1 MPVQSRIR
9 GFFLCVS
16 VLLLGLP
23 GLGPVAW
30 AQPLSLAADPAVM
43 GRVALGELKHGQA
56 AVGIWRDGKAHEARV
71 QAGDATPA
79 AAPGSGAPPVFE
91 IGSISKVFT
100 GLLLAQAVERGDL
113 GLEDRLADVLTGKVA
128 FSSPAVASITLRQL
142 VTHSS
147 CLPRLPPDF
156 REAGPPESPYRR
168 YDRPRMWAALASLQ
182 LTQAP
187 PCEASYSN
195 LGFGLLG
202 EILSE
207 RYGKPWSDL
216 VRERIT
222 APLGM
227 TDTLQHLG
235 EQAPRLAPG
244 YDGRQPTTPWDMQA
258 FAGAGALRSTV
269 PDLLRFSRAV
279 LAGRNGPLGP
289 AAERML
295 TPLGRIE
302 TGEIGYGVWIR
313 GPKERPS
320 YFHEGWTSGYR
331 SVWMVLPETQEAFVL
346 LTSNGQAQPWRVRN
360 AIAGSYYPV
369 AASPFTL
376 PADQLTPYAGLYRS
390 SVGGTITVVA
400 QDGVLYRR
408 PVNVAF
414 RPLTPAGPD
423 RFVDQEQG
431 LSYEFTRKDGQPAAA
446 AATVTQ
452 GGGEQTLTRIDA
464 RAPTL
469 AVLPDA
475 VATGYAGRFVGQRMF
490 GADLVLDVRAADG
503 QLAVQSGNFPR
514 VPVFPVPGRPDR
526 FAYEVVKAELQ
537 FERDANGRVVTLVL
551 HQNGEHRAVRQAD

>member
-1 MPVQSRIR
+1 MPARRRVFGVFRR
-9 GFFLCVS
+9 VS
-16 VLLLGLP
+16 VWLAGLAVVA
-23 GLGPVAW
+23 PVAW
-30 AQPLSLAADPAVM
+30 AQPLSLASDPAVM
-43 GRVALGELKHGQA
+43 ARVALGELRHGQA
-56 AVGIWRDGKAHEARV
+56 AAGVWRDGKAAQALV
-71 QAGDATPA
+71 SAGDPVPA
-79 AAPGSGAPPVFE
+79 AEPGAGAPPLFE

-113 GLEDRLADVLTGKVA
+113 RLDDRLGDVLAGKVA

-182 LTQAP
+182 LAQAP
-187 PCEASYSN
+187 PCKARYSN
-195 LGFGLLG
+195 LGFGVLG

-207 RYGKPWSDL
+207 RSGKPWSEL
-216 VRERIT
+216 VRESIT
-222 APLGM
+222 TPLGM
-227 TDTLQHLG
+227 TDTVQHLG

-244 YDGRQPTTPWDMQA
+244 FDGRQPTTPWDMLA

-295 TPLGRIE
+295 TPLGRIDM
-302 TGEIGYGVWIR
+302 GEIGYGVWIR
-313 GPKERPS
+313 GPKERRS

-331 SVWMVLPETQEAFVL
+331 SVWMVLPATQEALVL

-369 AASPFTL
+369 VEPSGAPAALPL
-376 PADQLTPYAGLYRS
+376 PAYAGLYRS
-390 SVGGTITVVA
+390 SLGGTITVVA

-408 PVNVAF
+408 PVNVAY
-414 RPLTPAGPD
+414 RPLSPAGPD
-423 RFVDQEQG
+423 RFVDREQG
-431 LSYEFTRKDGQPAAA
+431 LGYEFTRKDGQPA

-464 RAPTL
+464 HAPAL

-475 VATGYAGRFVGQRMF
+475 VAAGYAGRFMAPRVF
-490 GADLVLDVRAADG
+490 GADLVLDVRASDG

-514 VPVFPVPGRPDR
+514 VPVFPVPGRADR

-537 FERDANGRVVTLVL
+537 FERDAGGRVVALVL
-551 HQNGEHRAVRQAD
+551 HQNGEHRAERVAD

>member
-1 MPVQSRIR
+1 
-9 GFFLCVS
+9 
-16 VLLLGLP
+16 
-23 GLGPVAW
+23 
-30 AQPLSLAADPAVM
+30 M

-79 AAPGSGAPPVFE
+79 AAPGSGAPPLFE

-113 GLEDRLADVLTGKVA
+113 GLDDRLGDVLTGKVA

-551 HQNGEHRAVRQAD
+551 HQNGEHRAVRATD

>member
-43 GRVALGELKHGQA
+43 GRLALGELKHGQA

-79 AAPGSGAPPVFE
+79 AAPGSGAPPLFE

-113 GLEDRLADVLTGKVA
+113 TLDDRLDQVLAGRVV
-128 FSSPAVASITLRQL
+128 FGSPAVAAITLRQL

-156 REAGPPESPYRR
+156 REAGPPESPYRH
-168 YDRPRMWAALASLQ
+168 YDRARMWAALASLS
-182 LTQAP
+182 LSQAP
-187 PCEASYSN
+187 PCAASYSN
-195 LGFGLLG
+195 LGFGVLG

-207 RYGKPWSDL
+207 RYGKPWSEL

-227 TDTLQHLG
+227 ADTVQHLG
-235 EQAPRLAPG
+235 DLAPRLAPG
-244 YDGRQPTTPWDMQA
+244 FDGRQRTTPWDMVA

-269 PDLLRFSRAV
+269 PDMLRFSQAV
-279 LAGRNGPLGP
+279 LAGRKGPLGP
-289 AAERML
+289 AAERLL
-295 TPLGRIE
+295 TPLGRID

-313 GPKERPS
+313 GPQERRS

-331 SVWMVLPETQEAFVL
+331 SVWMVLPATQEAVVL

-360 AIAGSYYPV
+360 ALAASHYPV
-369 AASPFTL
+369 AEPDASL
-376 PADQLTPYAGLYRS
+376 PPDQLLPYAGLYRS
-390 SVGGTITVVA
+390 SLGGTITVVV

-414 RPLTPAGPD
+414 RPLAPAGPD
-423 RFVDQEQG
+423 RFVDREQG
-431 LSYEFTRKDGQPAAA
+431 LIYQFTRTGGQPA

-452 GGGEQTLTRIDA
+452 GGGSQTLTRLDA
-464 RAPTL
+464 PAPTL
-469 AVLPDA
+469 AVLPQA
-475 VATGYAGRFVGQRMF
+475 MVAGYAGRFVARRVF

-514 VPVFPVPGRPDR
+514 VPVFAVAGRPDR
-526 FAYEVVKAELQ
+526 FVYEVVKAELQ
-537 FERDANGRVVTLVL
+537 FERDAGGRVVAVVL
-551 HQNGEHRAVRQAD
+551 HQNGEHRAERLAD

>member
-9 GFFLCVS
+9 GFFLCVP
-16 VLLLGLP
+16 VLLVLGLP

-30 AQPLSLAADPAVM
+30 AQPLSLSSDPAVM
-43 GRVALGELKHGQA
+43 ARVALGELKHGQA
-56 AVGIWRDGKAHEARV
+56 AVGVWRDGRASEALV
-71 QAGDATPA
+71 QAGDAAPA
-79 AAPGSGAPPVFE
+79 AAPGTGAPLLFE

-113 GLEDRLADVLTGKVA
+113 CLDDRLGDVLAGRVV
-128 FSSPAVASITLRQL
+128 FSSPALASITLRQL

-182 LTQAP
+182 LTQSP

-207 RYGKPWSDL
+207 RYGKPWGDL

-227 TDTLQHLG
+227 NDTLQHLG

-269 PDLLRFSRAV
+269 PDLLRFSQAV

-295 TPLGRIE
+295 TPLGRID

-313 GPKERPS
+313 GPKERRS

-369 AASPFTL
+369 GAPPFTL
-376 PADQLTPYAGLYRS
+376 PADQLAPYAGLYRS

-400 QDGVLYRR
+400 QDGVLFRR
-408 PVNVAF
+408 PVNVSY
-414 RPLTPAGPD
+414 RPLSPAGPD
-423 RFVDQEQG
+423 RFVDREQG

-446 AATVTQ
+446 MVTQ

-464 RAPTL
+464 RAPAL

-475 VATGYAGRFVGQRMF
+475 VAAGYAGRFVAQRVI
-490 GADLVLDVRAADG
+490 GTDLMLDVRATDG

-514 VPVFPVPGRPDR
+514 VPVFPMPGRPDR

-537 FERDANGRVVTLVL
+537 FERDANGRVVALVL
-551 HQNGEHRAVRQAD
+551 HQNGEHRAVRATD

>member
-79 AAPGSGAPPVFE
+79 AAPGSGAPPLFE

-113 GLEDRLADVLTGKVA
+113 GLDDRLGDMLAGRVV

-207 RYGKPWSDL
+207 RYGKPWGDL

-227 TDTLQHLG
+227 NDTLQHLG

-244 YDGRQPTTPWDMQA
+244 FDGRQPTAPWDMQA

-295 TPLGRIE
+295 TPLGRID

-313 GPKERPS
+313 GPKERRS

-369 AASPFTL
+369 GAPPFTL
-376 PADQLTPYAGLYRS
+376 PADQLAPYAGLYRS

-400 QDGVLYRR
+400 QDGVLFRR
-408 PVNVAF
+408 PVNVSY
-414 RPLTPAGPD
+414 RPLTPGRPGSLRGSGAGPELPVHAQ
-423 RFVDQEQG
+423 RW
-431 LSYEFTRKDGQPAAA
+431 PA
-446 AATVTQ
+446 
-452 GGGEQTLTRIDA
+452 GCGHGHA
-464 RAPTL
+464 RR
-469 AVLPDA
+469 
-475 VATGYAGRFVGQRMF
+475 GRT
-490 GADLVLDVRAADG
+490 DC
-503 QLAVQSGNFPR
+503 
-514 VPVFPVPGRPDR
+514 
-526 FAYEVVKAELQ
+526 
-537 FERDANGRVVTLVL
+537 
-551 HQNGEHRAVRQAD
+551 